1 MKMLRFSTRLC
12 DVVKSSF
19 ASRSIWTV
27 STCEH
32 NLCLS
37 HDQDEPQYLK
47 YPFVWLRDN
56 CQCPKCFHAPSNSRI
71 IHVQQF
77 NFDAVPKKAQIS
89 ENHVHIE
96 WTDKHVSDYPLN
108 WLIERQLTQVGRKTW
123 QENYGR
129 KKQLSWTAKDFSRIL
144 KTFKFNKILERKS
157 LWQDLHLKTSEAI
170 WAKDSFYSKSG
181 SVSYFLVTYDFINFN
196 QCILG
201 TLISTI
207 ATIVRHIC
215 AALKEGEVAKLAD
228 RVAFLKKTQYGEV
241 FRVEAKPDTTNVAYL
256 NGPLQ
261 LHTDL
266 PYYEY
271 KPGVNLLHCIVKAEE
286 GGENQLA
293 DCLAV
298 AKAIKSTNP
307 GTYSILKDTPV
318 IWSDLC
324 TEEGR
329 SYHSVHIS
337 PIIKE
342 NEDGIIERI
351 NFSQPQRDSFM
362 NMPLEKVQCWY
373 NALRIFSQ
381 KLYSPEYSV
390 QYMLEPGQILT
401 FDNIRLVHGRL
412 TYEGE
417 RLIEGGY
424 LDWDHIYS
432 RLRILQSKYT

>member
-1 MKMLRFSTRLC
+1 MLRYSSRLC
-12 DVVKSSF
+12 DLVRSSM
-19 ASRSIWTV
+19 RSIWTV

-37 HDQDEPQYLK
+37 HDQDDPQYLK
-47 YPFVWLRDN
+47 FPFVWLRDN
-56 CQCPKCFHAPSNSRI
+56 CQCPKCFHPPSNSRV
-71 IHVQQF
+71 IHIQQF
-77 NFDAVPKKAQIS
+77 NFDAVPKKTEIS

-96 WTDKHVSDYPLN
+96 WTDKHVSDYPLS
-108 WLIERQLTQVGRKTW
+108 WLIERQFTEIGRKTW
-123 QENYGR
+123 KENYGR
-129 KKQLSWTAKDFSRIL
+129 RKQLSWTAKDFSRIL
-144 KTFKFNKILERKS
+144 KTFKFNKILENDNELYDWLEVLAARGV
-157 LWQDLHLKTSEAI
+157 AI
-170 WAKDSFYSKSG
+170 VEG
-181 SVSYFLVTYDFINFN
+181 
-196 QCILG
+196 
-201 TLISTI
+201 
-207 ATIVRHIC
+207 
-215 AALKEGEVAKLAD
+215 AALKEGEVTKLAD

-271 KPGVNLLHCIVKAEE
+271 KPGVNLLHCIIKAEE
-286 GGENQLA
+286 GGENQLS

-329 SYHSVHIS
+329 SFHSVHIS

-351 NFSQPQRDSFM
+351 NFSQPQRDSHL
-362 NMPLEKVQCWY
+362 NIPLEKVQCWY
-373 NALRIFSQ
+373 NALRMFSQ
-381 KLYSPEYSV
+381 KLYSPEYCV
-390 QYMLEPGQILT
+390 EYMLEPGQILT
-401 FDNIRLVHGRL
+401 FDNLRLVHGRMH
-412 TYEGE
+412 YEGG
-417 RLIEGGY
+417 RLIEGAY